1 MVTTVASHA
10 VQPAGSPP
18 AGVAPVPEPRLSV
31 VVPVYNEAEN
41 VLPLLAEIRAA
52 LSVAVDY
59 EVVFVDDCSDDGTAD
74 RLAPE
79 RGAVRIVRHSTRSG
93 QSAAVRTGVRAARGT
108 WIATLDGDG
117 QNDPADIPNLL
128 DLAMMVAS
136 VCEMLN
142 RFPRVLDVPAQ
153 DPALGPVLATVIES
167 ATVNEGANVRAT
179 VDVHACCTWS

>member
-1 MVTTVASHA
+1 MCCHWH
-10 VQPAGSPP
+10 G
-18 AGVAPVPEPRLSV
+18 APL
-31 VVPVYNEAEN
+31 
-41 VLPLLAEIRAA
+41 
-52 LSVAVDY
+52 
-59 EVVFVDDCSDDGTAD
+59 VFVAQT
-74 RLAPE
+74 P
-79 RGAVRIVRHSTRSG
+79 
-93 QSAAVRTGVRAARGT
+93 
-108 WIATLDGDG
+108 
-117 QNDPADIPNLL
+117 LL